1 MPTLDGKFNADID
14 SDFVKIILD
23 SGEECE
29 VL

>member
-14 SDFVKIILD
+14 SDFVKIFMDDD
-23 SGEECE
+23 SEDA